1 MRSWNFGRTVSSGSI
16 SNVWTRWVLVS
27 RGIMPIYEYH
37 CPECGSNTSEF
48 EKYDTSSTHLCPC
61 GGITF
66 RTLSVPQRAQ
76 VIEGMLNRGD

>member
-1 MRSWNFGRTVSSGSI
+1 
-16 SNVWTRWVLVS
+16 
-27 RGIMPIYEYH
+27 MPIYEYH

-76 VIEGMLNRGD
+76 VIEGMLNRGDDRAQVYKDHFDATIPNKDSIAFPGDISG